1 MDRERKLIFFFEE
14 SRMRMRWEIADY
26 ARIVRRDDEKRTGG
40 RDGDKAKE
48 RIGGRVWRHRCRE
61 GMVQGDWGLRCKKV
75 QLPCS
80 DNGLLALQATPFSYT
95 YSRIAEEA
103 FFLSKVFASCG
114 NICIF
119 FQHLPFSRSPPD
131 SVLYRFRILIF
142 LQT

>member
-1 MDRERKLIFFFEE
+1 MKSEGWIGKENIHFFFLEE

-26 ARIVRRDDEKRTGG
+26 ARIVRRDDEERTDG

-61 GMVQGDWGLRCKKV
+61 GIVQGDWGLRCKKV

-119 FQHLPFSRSPPD
+119 FQHL
-131 SVLYRFRILIF
+131 
-142 LQT
+142 